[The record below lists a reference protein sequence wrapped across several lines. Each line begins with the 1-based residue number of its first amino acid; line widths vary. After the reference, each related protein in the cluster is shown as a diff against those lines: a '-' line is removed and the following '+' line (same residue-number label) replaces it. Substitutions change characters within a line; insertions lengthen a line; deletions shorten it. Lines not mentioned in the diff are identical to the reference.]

1 MEPRK
6 AAHAIGGAGQ
16 RDAQH
21 GERLLVERARTGD
34 ADAFAQLIAPRA
46 DRMLRTAAAIVGSDA
61 EAHDIAQDTLVAA
74 WVHLPQLR
82 DVDRF
87 DAWIGRTLVNNCRQ
101 SLRRRRREP
110 QLDLG
115 AAEPSVRDHAAGSV
129 ETASI
134 RAAFQRL
141 SVDDQHILLLH
152 HLHHLPLDQI
162 ARQLGTP
169 VGTTKSRLWR
179 ARKALERALEAEA

>member
-1 MEPRK
+1 
-6 AAHAIGGAGQ
+6 
-16 RDAQH
+16 
-21 GERLLVERARTGD
+21 
-34 ADAFAQLIAPRA
+34 
-46 DRMLRTAAAIVGSDA
+46 MLRTAAAIVGSDA

-82 DVDRF
+82 DVERF
-87 DAWIGRTLVNNCRQ
+87 DAWISRTLVNNCRQ

-110 QLDLG
+110 RGDIDAGEL
-115 AAEPSVRDHAAGSV
+115 SVRDHVAGSL

-141 SVDDQHILLLH
+141 SVDDRHILLLH
-152 HLHHLPLDQI
+152 HLHHLPLNEI

-169 VGTTKSRLWR
+169 IGTTKSRLWR